1 MQLVVVILGG
11 IHLRNLPGKLKTRR
25 IWLSCTTCLASS
37 HKFDSRSTSTRKVNG
52 ILMLSWARTTTCRDA
67 QKFMGRILVCLDC
80 AICQRNTSIH
90 LSIYLSIHLFSVYL
104 FIYLSVFCIS
114 ISIHPSVYIILSYPI
129 LSCPILSYLSILT
142 YLIFS
147 FPILYILSCLYMC
160 IYIYLFIYLFTQRER
175 EREKSWNPGATARI
189 PFMFVPLGPSRT
201 PNVI

>member
-80 AICQRNTSIH
+80 TICQRNTSIH
-90 LSIYLSIHLFSVYL
+90 YLSVYLFVYLSIYLSSCFLY
-104 FIYLSVFCIS
+104 IYIYPS
-114 ISIHPSVYIILSYPI
+114 ICLYNPILSYPVLSYPIYLFLLI
-129 LSCPILSYLSILT
+129 LSFLFLSYL
-142 YLIFS
+142 
-147 FPILYILSCLYMC
+147 ILSLYMYV
-160 IYIYLFIYLFTQRER
+160 YIYLFIYTER
-175 EREKSWNPGATARI
+175 ERQKSWNPGATARI

>member
-90 LSIYLSIHLFSVYL
+90 LSIYLSIYPSVFCL
-104 FIYLSVFCIS
+104 SIYLSICFLYIYIYPS
-114 ISIHPSVYIILSYPI
+114 ICLYNPILSYPV
-129 LSCPILSYLSILT
+129 LSY
-142 YLIFS
+142 
-147 FPILYILSCLYMC
+147 P
-160 IYIYLFIYLFTQRER
+160 IYLFLLILSFLFLSYISYLVFICVYIYIYLFTQRER
-175 EREKSWNPGATARI
+175 ERKSWNPGATARI

>member
-80 AICQRNTSIH
+80 TICQRNTSIH
-90 LSIYLSIHLFSVYL
+90 YLSVYLFVYLSIYLA
-104 FIYLSVFCIS
+104 VFCIS
-114 ISIHPSVYIILSYPI
+114 ISIHPFVYIILSYPI
-129 LSCPILSYLSILT
+129 LSYPILSIYSYLS
-142 YLIFS
+142 YLFFS
-147 FPILYILSCLYMC
+147 YLILSCLYV
-160 IYIYLFIYLFTQRER
+160 YIYLFIYTERER
-175 EREKSWNPGATARI
+175 ERKKAGILAQLRAFHSC
-189 PFMFVPLGPSRT
+189 LSL
-201 PNVI
+201 